1 MLANFEGQIVLVN
14 GLLSYKKKKNSVT
27 QEQLRE
33 CMKFYWESYLYM
45 SE

>member
-14 GLLSYKKKKNSVT
+14 GLLSYKKKNSVT